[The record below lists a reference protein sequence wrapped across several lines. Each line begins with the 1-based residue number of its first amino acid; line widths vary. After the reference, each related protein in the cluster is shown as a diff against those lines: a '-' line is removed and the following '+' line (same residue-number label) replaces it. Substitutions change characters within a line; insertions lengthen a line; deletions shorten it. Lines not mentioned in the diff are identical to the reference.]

1 MLIIGKDP
9 CIVSGHED
17 GELAINPGS
26 IICRGVRIIWFSKSS
41 ICHIPMS
48 AAERL
53 RAAVANA
60 RSEKSC
66 ITVPGCH
73 DAMSAV
79 LIERAGFKIAFM
91 SGFAV
96 SATQLAMPDA
106 GLISYGE
113 MLTVGKNI
121 CDAAWS

>member
-1 MLIIGKDP
+1 
-9 CIVSGHED
+9 
-17 GELAINPGS
+17 
-26 IICRGVRIIWFSKSS
+26 
-41 ICHIPMS
+41 MS
-48 AAERL
+48 AADRL

-60 RSEKSC
+60 RREKSC

-121 CDAAWS
+121 CDAALP